1 MLSDFPNLE
10 SLICD
15 FLRGPN
21 RRHSQCSLRLSDL
34 MVLLRIITGS
44 FVIVETERKL
54 VRIKAAQLQAN
65 QQLIKEPE
73 A

>member
-1 MLSDFPNLE
+1 
-10 SLICD
+10 
-15 FLRGPN
+15 
-21 RRHSQCSLRLSDL
+21 

-65 QQLIKEPE
+65 QQLIKELG